1 MEEYIGLTSM
11 EAEESKSKYGTNIIP
26 EKDKTTIWMKFW
38 MNFNNPIITILLVS
52 LGINLFFTFLGKV
65 DWFECVGIFA
75 SVIISTFVSTLSEY
89 KNENTFQKL
98 QNEASRINCKVYR
111 DKKLCEISI
120 EDIVINDMVLLQSGD
135 VIPAD
140 GFIISGS
147 IKVDQSSLNGETKEV
162 EKNSNA
168 LDEVSSGFWNNK
180 NVFRGS
186 VVCEGQAIMKVSA
199 IGESTLYGKL
209 SIETQIKEHQSPL
222 NLKLSK
228 LAKDISKFGYIGAIL
243 VFILFMFYKS
253 VVLNDFTPILVKEY
267 ILDFPQL
274 ISDLVEAVIMCVTIL
289 VVAVPDGLPLM
300 IAIVC
305 SLNMRKMLKDN
316 VLVRKIIGIETSGGL
331 NVLFTDKTGTL
342 TKGRLSVTHFIDGNN
357 ILYDNI
363 IQLPEKL
370 LKFMLISIIYNSGTT
385 INGKKTIGGNATEKA
400 LSEHI
405 INYHK
410 FQFNIKKYDE
420 VLFSSKNKFSQCC
433 VSGEYNLKLIKG
445 APEIIL
451 PKCNKYL
458 NKDGTPKPFS
468 KHLIQKRINDFANNA
483 ERIIAFAY
491 SDSLNPEEL
500 IFLTAVTIKDEIRR
514 NVKESVNDV
523 KRAGIK
529 VIMIT
534 GDKKETAVS
543 IARECSIIDSE
554 KDIVL
559 VSEDLSKMSDNDV
572 KEILPD
578 LCVVARAVPSDKSRL
593 VRLAQELGM
602 VTGMTG
608 DGVNDAPALKSAD
621 IGFAM
626 GSGTDIAKESGDIVI
641 LDDNFN
647 SIKKAVLYGR
657 TIYKSIKKFI
667 TFQLTINIAAVSIS
681 VFSFLFGVIKPL
693 SITQM
698 LWVNLLMDT
707 LAAIAFGGEAALKK
721 YLKEKPIKRN
731 SPILDKKMWNA
742 ILINGGFITLISIF
756 FFISD
761 KIRLMFESNSFYTG
775 YFNFFVFASVFNAFN
790 TRADGID
797 LTENLSSNKR
807 FIIVMGL
814 ISIIQVIMT
823 YFGGEVLRTHGL
835 ELKEWL
841 VVFGLSILIIP
852 LDFIRKIITK

>member
-1 MEEYIGLTSM
+1 MEKYIGLSSL
-11 EAEESKSKYGTNIIP
+11 EADELKAKYGSNIIP
-26 EKDKTTIWMKFW
+26 EKDRTTLWMKFW

-52 LGINLFFTFLGKV
+52 LGINIFFTFLGKV

-98 QNEASRINCKVYR
+98 QNEASKVNCKVYR
-111 DKKLCEISI
+111 DNRLCEISI
-120 EDIVINDMVLLQSGD
+120 DDIVINDTVLLQSGD

-140 GFIISGS
+140 GIIISGN

-162 EKNSNA
+162 EKTNNNSNEA
-168 LDEVSSGFWNNK
+168 SGFWSNSS
-180 NVFRGS
+180 VFRGS
-186 VVCEGQAIMKVSA
+186 VVCEGQAVMKVSQ
-199 IGESTLYGKL
+199 IGEHTLYGKL
-209 SIETQIKEHQSPL
+209 SVETQIKENKSPL
-222 NLKLSK
+222 NIKLSK
-228 LAKDISKFGYIGAIL
+228 LAKDISKFGYIGAVL
-243 VFILFMFYKS
+243 VFVMFMFYKA
-253 VVLNDFTPILVKEY
+253 VVLNGFTFALIQEY
-267 ILDFPQL
+267 ITDFPQL
-274 ISDLVEAVIMCVTIL
+274 VSDLVEAVIMCVTIL

-316 VLVRKIIGIETSGGL
+316 VLVRKIVGIETSGGL
-331 NVLFTDKTGTL
+331 NILFTDKTGTL
-342 TKGRLSVTHFIDGNN
+342 TKGKLAVTHFIDGNN
-357 ILYDNI
+357 MLFDNI
-363 IQLPEKL
+363 AQLPEKL
-370 LKFMLISIIYNSGTT
+370 KKFMLISIFYNTGTS
-385 INGKKTIGGNATEKA
+385 ISGKKAIGGNSTEKA

-405 INYHK
+405 INSD
-410 FQFNIKKYDE
+410 FTFDLSKYNE
-420 VLFSSKNKFSQCC
+420 IPFSSKNKFSQCS
-433 VSGEYNLKLIKG
+433 VKGEYNLKLIKG
-445 APEIIL
+445 APETIL
-451 PKCNKYL
+451 PKCKKYL
-458 NKDGTPKPFS
+458 DNTGEAKTFS
-468 KHLIQKRINDFANNA
+468 KNVIQNRIDKFANDA

-491 SDSLNPEEL
+491 SDMSNPEDF

-529 VIMIT
+529 IIMIT

-543 IARECSIIDSE
+543 IARECSIINSD
-554 KDIVL
+554 KDITL
-559 VSEDLSKMSDNDV
+559 TSEELGKMTDDKIKS
-572 KEILPD
+572 ILPD

-608 DGVNDAPALKSAD
+608 DGVNDAPALKTAD
-621 IGFAM
+621 VGFAM

-647 SIKKAVLYGR
+647 SIKNAVLYGR

-707 LAAIAFGGEAALKK
+707 LAAIAFGGEAAFKK

-731 SPILDKKMWNA
+731 EPILDRKMWNA
-742 ILINGGFITLISIF
+742 ILINGGFITVISIF
-756 FFISD
+756 FFLYE
-761 KIRLMFESNSFYTG
+761 KIHLVFDAECLYTG
-775 YFNFFVFASVFNAFN
+775 YFNFFVFTSVFNAFN
-790 TRADGID
+790 TRAEGID
-797 LTENLSSNKR
+797 LLENLSSNKR

-814 ISIIQVIMT
+814 ISFIQVIMT
-823 YFGGEVLRTHGL
+823 YFGGDVLRTHGL
-835 ELKEWL
+835 NFNEWL
-841 VVFGLSILIIP
+841 VVFTLAILIIP
-852 LDFIRKIITK
+852 LDFVRKILVK